1 MVIAIPL
8 CAALKGIFVYYFEN
22 ETGRQLVAYD
32 GAVFKGTPYRD
43 TEGNPVAAYDALDD
57 DTFIYESELIGNE
70 TAPEAKAMPK
80 PELDN
85 PWIKLSG
92 LQPDATV
99 SLRTPLPRTTTQA
112 LTTTPKPASTAP
124 WTIRIPNRPC

>member
-1 MVIAIPL
+1 M
-8 CAALKGIFVYYFEN
+8 
-22 ETGRQLVAYD
+22 AYD

-43 TEGNPVAAYDALDD
+43 TEGNPVAAYDALGD

-70 TAPEAKAMPK
+70 TAPEAQAMPK

-92 LQPDATV
+92 LQPDATGFFKNPFAKDDD
-99 SLRTPLPRTTTQA
+99 SNTDDDTKTGIDGSMDDSDS
-112 LTTTPKPASTAP
+112 K
-124 WTIRIPNRPC
+124 

>member
-1 MVIAIPL
+1 ML
-8 CAALKGIFVYYFEN
+8 F
-22 ETGRQLVAYD
+22 RS
-32 GAVFKGTPYRD
+32 
-43 TEGNPVAAYDALDD
+43 AAYDALGD

-92 LQPDATV
+92 LQPDATGFFKNPFAKDDD
-99 SLRTPLPRTTTQA
+99 SNSDDDTKTGIDGSMDDSDS
-112 LTTTPKPASTAP
+112 K
-124 WTIRIPNRPC
+124 